1 MNNFLHILVN
11 SIMPLFIMI
20 ALGFALGKKIEL
32 NVMTLSKIVIY
43 LLVPAFVFVNIFTVD
58 LDFYMIKILLFS
70 VIYLLINFILAKII
84 SKIRKHDAGLSNA
97 FANSIMFNNTG
108 NIGLALITLVFSS
121 APFVMGERTPY
132 LNDALAALIVI
143 LVFNNVTSNT
153 IGFYIGGRATMSFK
167 QSIIRTLK
175 LPVVHAII
183 LVLIIKAT
191 HFDITLT
198 PIWPVLIHLK
208 NGLVAIALI
217 ALGIQLAKIKFD
229 FKDVNVY
236 LSSFIRLVIGPA
248 LAMLFIY
255 LFGFSGVTA
264 QTILIAYSV
273 PTGINT
279 ALIAMEYDNNQ
290 NYAIQAVISSTLFSM
305 VTLTFVIYIAGILY
319 PA

>member
-1 MNNFLHILVN
+1 MNTFLYILVN

-20 ALGFALGKKIEL
+20 ALGFALGKNFEL
-32 NVMTLSKIVIY
+32 SVITLSKIVIY
-43 LLVPAFVFVNIFTVD
+43 LLVPAFVFVNLFTVD
-58 LDFYMIKILLFS
+58 LDFDMVKILLFS
-70 VIYLLINFILAKII
+70 AAYLLSSFILAKII
-84 SKIRKHDAGLSNA
+84 SRIRKHEAGLSDA

-108 NIGLALITLVFSS
+108 NIGLALITIVFSS
-121 APFVMGERTPY
+121 APFIVGEKTPY
-132 LNDALAALIVI
+132 LNDALAALVMI

-153 IGFYIGGRATMSFK
+153 IGFYIGGRATTNLK
-167 QSIIRTLK
+167 KSIIRTLK
-175 LPVVHAII
+175 LPVIPAII
-183 LVLIIKAT
+183 LVLIMKAIN
-191 HFDITLT
+191 FDMTIT

-248 LAMLFIY
+248 LAILFIY
-255 LFGFSGVTA
+255 LFGFTGITA

-279 ALIAMEYDNNQ
+279 ALIAMEYNNNQ
-290 NYAIQAVISSTLFSM
+290 NYAIQAVVSSTIFSM
-305 VTLTFVIYIAGILY
+305 ITLTFVIYIAGILY
-319 PA
+319 PV